1 MDDSLNAG
9 DFQDPL
15 KLDEVVTALKNEDP
29 FDKDHY
35 L

>member
-1 MDDSLNAG
+1 MDDSLNTG

-15 KLDEVVTALKNEDP
+15 KLAEVVTALKIEDP
-29 FDKDHY
+29 FDKDHC